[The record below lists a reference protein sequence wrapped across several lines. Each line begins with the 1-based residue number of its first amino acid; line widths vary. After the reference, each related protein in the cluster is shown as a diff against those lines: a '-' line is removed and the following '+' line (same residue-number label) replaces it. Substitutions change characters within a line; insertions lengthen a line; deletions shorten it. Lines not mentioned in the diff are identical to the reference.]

1 MASYGQRILL
11 LSVALLFGATPRT
24 TSAQNKPSATSARNK
39 PSATRIGPHRLGEG
53 IKEWLAAEN
62 LNRLDQVC
70 PVRRQEVKEAC
81 EGINSGLNKLVASVA
96 EADESLKQDVAGTCP
111 RETSAAGEACDLEM
125 SKIASGERGAIL
137 SLRGDKEYKWEFA
150 NGDLAEL
157 LITTPSNQ
165 LAKELARRS
174 IGYAAKDLFRDIY
187 EAPGA
192 DRLEAT
198 DRAYQVRIDALE
210 PAEQLAPKDSDTA
223 REIKFLTEVYGP
235 PSATR
240 EVAFQNSYGAK
251 WECPEVTWARPDG
264 ASVVLDEYIRNTDS
278 GARKG
283 VHILFVSRDALK
295 SLKNDEKPNP
305 YK

>member
-1 MASYGQRILL
+1 
-11 LSVALLFGATPRT
+11 VALLFGATPPT
-24 TSAQNKPSATSARNK
+24 TFAQNKHSATTGRNK

-96 EADESLKQDVAGTCP
+96 EADESLKQDVAETCP
-111 RETSAAGEACDLEM
+111 RETNAAGEACDLEM
-125 SKIASGERGAIL
+125 SKITSGGKGAVL

-150 NGDLAEL
+150 NGSLSGL

-165 LAKELARRS
+165 LAKELAKSS
-174 IGYAAKDLFRDIY
+174 ITRAAEVLFEDIY
-187 EAPGA
+187 QASNDSAAETI
-192 DRLEAT
+192 R
-198 DRAYQVRIDALE
+198 RAYQVRIDAVDL
-210 PAEQLAPKDSDTA
+210 AAQLAPEDSDTA
-223 REIKFLTEVYGP
+223 QEIRFLTEVYGP

-240 EVAFQNSYGAK
+240 NVPFQNSYGAK
-251 WECPEVTWARPDG
+251 WECPEVTWARPGG
-264 ASVVLDEYIRNTDS
+264 ASIVLDEYIRNTDS
-278 GARKG
+278 GPRKA
-283 VHILFVSRDALK
+283 VHILFISRDTLK
-295 SLKNDEKPNP
+295 SLRNDERPNP